1 MPPVVQPGHQ
11 SVSAPTTSPSVS
23 TARHILHHLIFLS
36 NYVTSAATIVFVCY
50 TIFYI
55 VDFGITDFAND
66 KVNLSEPSSSDWQEH
81 TAAEGKK
88 LVFFLVLSVVNFILS
103 VSCFGSLSIG
113 LL

>member
-1 MPPVVQPGHQ
+1 
-11 SVSAPTTSPSVS
+11 
-23 TARHILHHLIFLS
+23 LS
-36 NYVTSAATIVFVCY
+36 NFVTSAVSIVFVYY

-55 VDFGITDFAND
+55 VDFGITEFAND

-88 LVFFLVLSVVNFILS
+88 LVFFQFLSVINFTTS
-103 VSCFGSLSIG
+103 SCNLSISFHVVVFSLFG